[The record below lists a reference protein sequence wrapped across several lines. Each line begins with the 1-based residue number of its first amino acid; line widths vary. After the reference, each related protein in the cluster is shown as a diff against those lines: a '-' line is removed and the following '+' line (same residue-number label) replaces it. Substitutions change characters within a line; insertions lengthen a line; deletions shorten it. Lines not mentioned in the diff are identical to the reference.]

1 MKILLDECVDARL
14 ARHFSEFDVETVHD
28 RGWSGI
34 TNGKLLALAQ
44 VEFDVFVTVDRNLTF
59 QQNIPKFSLAVI
71 LVHCVSN
78 RLAANQTLHR
88 APDASVTQLAETTH
102 APSAGA
108 GELGRLAAQLS
119 SMFRALSGG
128 TAVRPNPPI
137 KHP

>member
-1 MKILLDECVDARL
+1 MKILLDECVDSRL
-14 ARHFSEFDVETVHD
+14 ASQFSEFDVQTVHD

-78 RLAANQTLHR
+78 RLADLVSLV
-88 APDASVTQLAETTH
+88 PDIQRVI
-102 APSAGA
+102 PSASRGTVTSV
-108 GELGRLAAQLS
+108 GR
-119 SMFRALSGG
+119 
-128 TAVRPNPPI
+128 
-137 KHP
+137 

>member
-14 ARHFSEFDVETVHD
+14 ARHFSEFDVQTVHD

-78 RLAANQTLHR
+78 RLAA
-88 APDASVTQLAETTH
+88 
-102 APSAGA
+102 
-108 GELGRLAAQLS
+108 QLS
-119 SMFRALSGG
+119 GMFRALSGG